1 MISLSPR
8 RTETMSLESWRPKPR
23 KEDSGVSEV
32 VGNIMILMITVVL
45 FSSIIAFVQQMPVP
59 EQATKADFS
68 ASVTFWSGGTKANL
82 TVTHAGGAVMR
93 AAVTTVMVE
102 VDEIA
107 DVYNMSSST
116 HGLYDPATGL
126 KGTGSW
132 KTGMSWMLVLENTSY
147 TSKIV
152 VTVIDM
158 SNHMMVWTS
167 QVSGGTG
174 GNPPMIL
181 QRYTDSNWSTPTP
194 DPVKEWDDFTL
205 FVTITDPDG
214 DLDTAGTSIWIDA
227 STIADVDFSG
237 GYDGSSGSVYWWNFT
252 GIWDSQ
258 VNVTDLDGKVIYIH
272 AKDLAAHE
280 SISTYVMTV
289 TQIPTNTIIN
299 PADIPT
305 EESGGLP
312 SYLTNFWKR
321 RAGYGVYPELFNG
334 SRALGVADTNNP
346 TTVFQVDDLVFI
358 RFASTEINNV
368 EGLNEVELKDVRTG
382 NDAVIQ
388 FNGSS
393 TEDAPFYRLTTVG
406 SASVFECQFSTA
418 NLWPTAFTFFF
429 YLAPE
434 QEAGQLQEA
443 YDDKV
448 MIFVNLDNST
458 ITWVPE
464 MTLYKDGT
472 WSSVWGART
481 TPYEVSSG
489 DSCKIYVQIEVLNT
503 DNPPAPNVAEIR
515 ITDMTGSSELYG
527 VPPAGSMMSSMYRL
541 NGTVYWFWIDLRLNN
556 GLQWAPGTNSY
567 TVEISRFN
575 DTNEGMYYLS
585 KQVYIKGAG
594 TRADFFLGTSGM
606 ASGNSNFNT
615 REYAFYVQNNNLF
628 SSRVLWLSESTPGSS
643 TDYTVTAMAS
653 GDTDGDGDK
662 DLLIAF
668 ASSNQLLFFENTLD
682 TFGTWQS
689 GSSVPRKDGITYRI
703 VWIAFGDVNGDSRE
717 DFAYA
722 NSNNQIV
729 IFNTTYGA
737 SGWIYSAP
745 AAKGWTAPINKIAL
759 EDMTGDSR
767 ADLVVLASNKITI
780 YDLKYSYDQYLRPYR
795 DTEGKER
802 WKYSTGTTVDMDIA
816 DMNYDGHLDILAA
829 DTTAAAWAGS
839 ANSVNVNY
847 YTESLGT
854 PYTIDTGAPG
864 YTPAVGAGSYSGFTN
879 LNVADGNVMTVYENT
894 LVEAAP
900 HGWLNITMKTNTLPN
915 SPDIQ
920 LRLRARI
927 SGTEGGT
934 PVESFYVQYSI
945 DGLTFIPVIIID
957 DFSGS
962 WEYYNY
968 SLPGACM
975 GKAIYIRFTDSRSNA
990 DSAAIREK
998 LEVDLLAVYSD
1009 LFGGYTGNAVVTDA
1023 SYIWRSVRAGDID
1036 GGGGSRLEVV
1046 VARHHDTQAA
1056 YSGWKVYRHVSGTSW
1071 QAVTGSFSSD
1081 TAYPGTTL
1089 SFFYSSATKEE
1100 NGYFTNLAPT
1110 VFDVVDIN
1118 GDGYSDILATNYT
1131 STTTYNTYIGFF
1143 MNLWTGNEPYWR
1155 YFSVKTWTIDPPV
1168 GQAKDPWVTIALVA
1182 NLIPPA

>member
-1 MISLSPR
+1 
-8 RTETMSLESWRPKPR
+8 MSLESWRRKPR

-32 VGNIMILMITVVL
+32 IGNIMILMITVVL

-59 EQATKADFS
+59 EQATKADFV
-68 ASVTFWSGGTKANL
+68 ATVTFWSGGEKANL
-82 TVTHAGGAVMR
+82 TVTHAGGVVLQAR
-93 AAVTTVMVE
+93 FAAVL
-102 VDEIA
+102 VDVDQIA
-107 DVYNMSSST
+107 HVYNMSDSVY
-116 HGLYDPATGL
+116 GLYDPSTGL
-126 KGTGSW
+126 RGSVSW
-132 KTGMSWMLVLENTSY
+132 KTGMPWTIVLDDTAY
-147 TSKIV
+147 TSKIT

-158 SNHMMVWTS
+158 DKHAMIWTS

-214 DLDTAGTSIWIDA
+214 DLNTATSSIYIDA
-227 STIADVDFSG
+227 STIEDVAFSG
-237 GYDGSSGSVYWWNFT
+237 GYDGSSGNLYWWNFT
-252 GIWDSQ
+252 DIWESQ
-258 VNVTDLDGKVIYIH
+258 INVTDLDGKVIYIH
-272 AKDLAAHE
+272 AKDLAGHE
-280 SISTYVMTV
+280 SISTYVITV

-299 PADIPT
+299 PADVPT

-321 RAGYGVYPELFNG
+321 RAGYGVYPELYNG

-346 TTVFQVDDLVFI
+346 TTVFEVGEYVFI

-382 NDAVIQ
+382 NDAVVQ

-406 SASVFECQFSTA
+406 SASIFECQFTTA
-418 NLWPTAFTFFF
+418 NLWPSAFTFFF

-448 MIFVNLDNST
+448 MLFINLDNST

-464 MTLYKDGT
+464 MTLYKDEL
-472 WSSVWGART
+472 WSSTWGSRT
-481 TPYEVSSG
+481 TPFEVSSG
-489 DSCKIYVQIEVLNT
+489 DSCKVYVQIEVLNT
-503 DNPPAPNVAEIR
+503 DDPPAPNVAEIR

-527 VPPAGSMMSSMYRL
+527 VPPAGAMMSSMFRL
-541 NGTVYWFWIDLRLNN
+541 NPTVYWFWIDLRLNN

-594 TRADFFLGTSGM
+594 TRADFFVGTSGM

-628 SSRVLWLSESTPGSS
+628 SSRVLWLSESTPGAS

-662 DLLIAF
+662 DLLMAL

-689 GSSVPRKDGITYRI
+689 GSTVPRRDGTAYRI

-717 DFAYA
+717 DFAYG

-737 SGWIYSAP
+737 SGWLYSPP

-759 EDMTGDSR
+759 EDMTGDDR
-767 ADLVVLASNKITI
+767 ADLVVMASNRITI
-780 YDLKYSYDQYLRPYR
+780 YDLKYAYDPYLQGDRNEEY
-795 DTEGKER
+795 KER
-802 WKYSTGTTVDMDIA
+802 WRYSAGTTVDFDIA
-816 DMNYDGHLDILAA
+816 DLNYDGHLDFVTA
-829 DTTAAAWAGS
+829 DTTAAAWAG
-839 ANSVNVNY
+839 AAYSVNANY
-847 YTESLGT
+847 YTESSGT
-854 PYTIDTGAPG
+854 PIHINTGAAG
-864 YTPAVGAGSYSGFTN
+864 YSPAIGAGTAIGIGN
-879 LNVADGNVMTVYENT
+879 LNAAEGNVMTMYENMVGET
-894 LVEAAP
+894 AP
-900 HGWLNITMKTNTLPN
+900 YGWLNVTMVTEQLPDE
-915 SPDIQ
+915 PDIQ
-920 LRLRARI
+920 LRIRARI
-927 SGTEGGT
+927 AGADGGT

-945 DGLTFIPVIIID
+945 DGLTFIPVIVLD

-962 WEYYNY
+962 WGYYNY

-975 GKAIYIRFTDSRSNA
+975 GKPMYIRFIDMRSNN
-990 DSAAIREK
+990 DSATIRER
-998 LEVDLLAVYSD
+998 LEVDLLSVYYG
-1009 LFGGYTGNAVVTDA
+1009 LAGNYTGNAIVTDA

-1036 GGGGSRLEVV
+1036 GGEGSQMEVV
-1046 VARHHDTQAA
+1046 VARHHDTLAA
-1056 YSGWKVYRHVSGTSW
+1056 NSGWKVYRHVTGTSW
-1071 QAVTGSFSSD
+1071 QAITGSFSSG
-1081 TAYPGTTL
+1081 TTYPGTSL
-1089 SFFYSSATKEE
+1089 SFYYSSASKEE

-1118 GDGYSDILATNYT
+1118 GDGYSDVLTMNYT
-1131 STTTYNTYIGFF
+1131 STTSYNSYLGFF

-1155 YFSVKTWTIDPPV
+1155 YFSVKAWTIDAPT
-1168 GQAKDPWVTIALVA
+1168 GQAKDPWVTISLVA
-1182 NLIPPA
+1182 NLTPPT